1 MIVTRTSVRLP
12 LGGGG
17 TDLPWYANEHG
28 GFLLATAID
37 KYVYVIVKRRF
48 EPSIRVSYS
57 KTEIVDAVEQIQHPL
72 VREALKLLKVQDP
85 IEIVSLADVP
95 ANTGLGTSS
104 SFTVGLLNALH
115 AYGGEYVSA
124 QQLAQEACQIEMDT
138 LAEPIG
144 KQDQYLAALGGVTC
158 LEIARDGTVSALP
171 LRLSPDA
178 REQFE
183 SNTLL
188 FYTGIRRN
196 ASEVLGEQRDASGK
210 ERNQQIERLHRIK
223 EIGREVQRC
232 FLAGDLD
239 EFGRLLDAHWQVK
252 RGLSPKVSE
261 NRIDRW
267 YEIARANGALGGK
280 LMGAG
285 GGGFLMFYCNGGK
298 QRLRSVMEQEGL
310 QEMRFRIE
318 KDGSKVLV
326 NF

>member
-261 NRIDRW
+261 SRIDRW

-310 QEMRFRIE
+310 REMRFRIE

>member
-144 KQDQYLAALGGVTC
+144 KLDQYLAALGGVTC

-261 NRIDRW
+261 SRIDRW

-310 QEMRFRIE
+310 REMRFRIE

>member
-72 VREALKLLKVQDP
+72 VREALKLLQIQDP

-115 AYGGEYVSA
+115 AYRGEYVSG

-210 ERNQQIERLHRIK
+210 ERDQQIERLHRIK

-239 EFGRLLDAHWQVK
+239 EFGRLLDVHWQVK
-252 RGLSPKVSE
+252 RGLSAKISE
-261 NRIDRW
+261 SRIDRW

-310 QEMRFRIE
+310 REMRFRIE

>member
-37 KYVYVIVKRRF
+37 KYVYVIVNRRF

-57 KTEIVDAVEQIQHPL
+57 KTEIVEAVEQIQHPL
-72 VREALKLLKVQDP
+72 VREALKLLKIQEP

-95 ANTGLGTSS
+95 ANTGLGTSG

-115 AYGGEYVSA
+115 AYRGEYVSA

-158 LEIARDGTVSALP
+158 LEIARDGTVSAMP

-178 REQFE
+178 RDQFE

-210 ERNQQIERLHRIK
+210 DRDQQIERLHRIK
-223 EIGREVQRC
+223 EIGREVRRC
-232 FLAGDLD
+232 FLSGDLD

-252 RGLSPKVSE
+252 RGLSAKVSE
-261 NRIDRW
+261 SRIDRW

-285 GGGFLMFYCNGGK
+285 GGGFLMFYCNGGR
-298 QRLRSVMEQEGL
+298 QRLRNVMEQEGL
-310 QEMRFRIE
+310 REMRFRME
-318 KDGSKVLV
+318 PDGSKVLV

>member
-261 NRIDRW
+261 SRIDRW